1 MSICLSAF
9 LMLGTFLSTIPVYA
23 QGSGTSD
30 DDPYLLDG
38 SERGTNPFSDKLS
51 EEEINAHVASAKT
64 KNFLNTLL
72 VKYEVVLKDGSTI
85 LIDSPEVNMLPYDF
99 LHQYGNQIKGLNW
112 YMFAGE
118 ASSDGWDKITIP
130 LAAAVRHTQ
139 SKLSYESGAYSGKM
153 YPTTKFSLNGQDL
166 DPSTIYF
173 EFKNGAKGRYYFS
186 GSVAIDENPITYFQV
201 RTNLVGSNSG
211 PNGGTAGFSNTPV
224 YMYPVATI
232 HYVDENAYR
241 TLNGLD
247 KTAGIPERSGGAD
260 YSSTAPAAVLDL
272 SDLKASLKLGDRIG
286 TSKNNLKPLFSTK
299 DKSQTN
305 VFIDLNTH
313 QEVKGEARPTYDDV
327 ISQSQQAVGYA
338 YVGDDIDKGANNVI
352 SPIIWPDGHITYDKH
367 YYILERQMPSPI
379 KIHKTDEQDQGLKD
393 VTFDLYRVN
402 GEVETPIAS
411 GLTTNENGDL
421 YVSQAES
428 VAQSDLS
435 TVTTSD
441 AYDPQKGYIVQED
454 LAYLTPGNYRLKE
467 TTVPEGYK
475 KTHFDFT
482 VKAVQD
488 MVADTSTPVP
498 VQSFTFKNKSTYPVE
513 YSFVSADN
521 KKELPDE
528 VKTLLPK
535 DDELYVKGDIV
546 NANEP
551 ETKSFKAKDGV
562 WNFKAYDANS
572 KQVND
577 ENLKDGKIQF
587 VGTWTFS
594 PYAIALN
601 QIPTIDAKD
610 QVLTV
615 NDTFDPMQGVSA
627 HDEEEGDLT
636 EKVEVIENN
645 VPTDENKKTTK
656 EGSYTVTYRVSD
668 SQGAS
673 SIKTI
678 TVVVNPVME
687 ELNHI
692 PYITA
697 EDQVLT
703 IGDPLNLFYRVS
715 AMDDEDGDLTGSVQ
729 LVKSTVPVDENG
741 NTIKAGAYTVIYSVS
756 DSQGA
761 SSTKTVSVVVN
772 PKMESINQIPII
784 HAKDKT
790 VSVGDVFEVMQDVT
804 AEDLE
809 DGDVTGNLRVLEN
822 NVPMDDNG
830 KITKAGLFTITYQVT
845 DSKGASST
853 KTITVTVNE
862 NTNNQPSK
870 PEDGKNSSNDKG
882 NSSTQKTE
890 RNSAKETKS
899 SKGTKTSTGTY
910 AAVFSGLASVS
921 LAMLCG
927 FVIVRKRQR

>member
-23 QGSGTSD
+23 QGSGTSG

-85 LIDSPEVNMLPYDF
+85 LIDSPEANMLPYDF

-139 SKLSYESGAYSGKM
+139 SKLSYESGAYSGNM
-153 YPTTKFSLNGQDL
+153 YPTTKLSLNGQDL
-166 DPSTIYF
+166 DPSTIFF

-186 GSVAIDENPITYFQV
+186 GSVEIDENPITYFQV

-211 PNGGTAGFSNTPV
+211 PNGGTAGFSITPV

-247 KTAGIPERSGGAD
+247 KTAVIPERSGGAD

-428 VAQSDLS
+428 VTQSDLS

-441 AYDPQKGYIVQED
+441 AYDPQTGYIVQED

-546 NANEP
+546 NASEP

-656 EGSYTVTYRVSD
+656 EGSYTVTYKVSD

-703 IGDPLNLFYRVS
+703 IGDPLNLFYHVS
-715 AMDDEDGDLTGSVQ
+715 AMDDEDGDLTGSVK

-804 AEDLE
+804 AEDVE

-830 KITKAGLFTITYQVT
+830 NITKAGLFTITYQVT

-870 PEDGKNSSNDKG
+870 PEDGKNSSNDKE

-927 FVIVRKRQR
+927 LIIVRKRQR

>member
-153 YPTTKFSLNGQDL
+153 YPTTKLSLNGQDL

>member
-23 QGSGTSD
+23 QGSGTSG

-85 LIDSPEVNMLPYDF
+85 LIDSPEANMLPYDF

-139 SKLSYESGAYSGKM
+139 SKLSYESGAYSGNM
-153 YPTTKFSLNGQDL
+153 YPTTKLSLNGQDL
-166 DPSTIYF
+166 DPSTIF
-173 EFKNGAKGRYYFS
+173 IEFKNGAKGRYYFS
-186 GSVAIDENPITYFQV
+186 GSVEIDENPITYFQV

-211 PNGGTAGFSNTPV
+211 PNGGTAGFSITPV

-247 KTAGIPERSGGAD
+247 KTAVIPERSGGAD

-402 GEVETPIAS
+402 GEIETPIAS

-467 TTVPEGYK
+467 TIVPEGYK

-615 NDTFDPMQGVSA
+615 NDSFDPMQGVSA

-656 EGSYTVTYRVSD
+656 EGSYIVTYKVSD
-668 SQGAS
+668 SRGAS

-703 IGDPLNLFYRVS
+703 IGDPLNLFYHVS
-715 AMDDEDGDLTGSVQ
+715 AMDDEDGDLTGSVK

-790 VSVGDVFEVMQDVT
+790 VSVGDVFEVLQDVT
-804 AEDLE
+804 AEDVE

-870 PEDGKNSSNDKG
+870 PEDGKNSSNDKE

-927 FVIVRKRQR
+927 LIIVRKRQR

>member
-85 LIDSPEVNMLPYDF
+85 LVDSPEANMLPYDF

-139 SKLSYESGAYSGKM
+139 SKLSYESGAYSGNM
-153 YPTTKFSLNGQDL
+153 YPTTKLSLNGQDL
-166 DPSTIYF
+166 DPSTIFF

-313 QEVKGEARPTYDDV
+313 QEVKREARPTYDDV

-615 NDTFDPMQGVSA
+615 NDSFDPMQGVSA

-656 EGSYTVTYRVSD
+656 KGSYTVTYKVSD
-668 SQGAS
+668 SRGAS

-703 IGDPLNLFYRVS
+703 IGDPLNLFYHVS
-715 AMDDEDGDLTGSVQ
+715 AMDDEDGDLTGSVK

-790 VSVGDVFEVMQDVT
+790 VSVGDVFEVLQDVT
-804 AEDLE
+804 AEDVE

-870 PEDGKNSSNDKG
+870 PEDGKNSSNDKE

-927 FVIVRKRQR
+927 LIIVRKRQR

>member
-153 YPTTKFSLNGQDL
+153 YPTTKLSLNGQDL

-615 NDTFDPMQGVSA
+615 NDSFDPMQGVSA
-627 HDEEEGDLT
+627 LDEEEGDLT

-656 EGSYTVTYRVSD
+656 EGSYTVTYKVSD
-668 SQGAS
+668 SRGAS

-703 IGDPLNLFYRVS
+703 IGDPLNLFYHVS
-715 AMDDEDGDLTGSVQ
+715 AMDDEDGDLTGSVK

-790 VSVGDVFEVMQDVT
+790 VSVGDVFEVLQDVT
-804 AEDLE
+804 AEDVE

-870 PEDGKNSSNDKG
+870 PEDGKNSSNDKE

-927 FVIVRKRQR
+927 LIIVRKRQR

>member
-23 QGSGTSD
+23 QGSGTSG

-85 LIDSPEVNMLPYDF
+85 LIDSPEANMLPYDF

-153 YPTTKFSLNGQDL
+153 YPTTKLSLNGQDL
-166 DPSTIYF
+166 DPSTIFF

-186 GSVAIDENPITYFQV
+186 GSVEIDENPITYFQV

-211 PNGGTAGFSNTPV
+211 PNGGTAGFSITPV

-247 KTAGIPERSGGAD
+247 KTAVIPERSGGAD

-272 SDLKASLKLGDRIG
+272 SDLKASLQLGDRIG

-402 GEVETPIAS
+402 GEIETPIAS

-467 TTVPEGYK
+467 TIVPEGYK

-615 NDTFDPMQGVSA
+615 NDSFDPMQGVSA

>member
-1 MSICLSAF
+1 
-9 LMLGTFLSTIPVYA
+9 MLGTFLSTIPVYA

-153 YPTTKFSLNGQDL
+153 YPTTKLSLNGQDL
-166 DPSTIYF
+166 DPSAIYF

-211 PNGGTAGFSNTPV
+211 PNGGTAGFSIAPV

-247 KTAGIPERSGGAD
+247 KTAVIPERSGGAD

-615 NDTFDPMQGVSA
+615 NDSFDPMQGVSA

-636 EKVEVIENN
+636 KKVEVIENN

-656 EGSYTVTYRVSD
+656 EGSYTVTYKVSD

-703 IGDPLNLFYRVS
+703 IGDPLNLFYHVS
-715 AMDDEDGDLTGSVQ
+715 AMDDEDGDLTGSVK

>member
-23 QGSGTSD
+23 QGSGTSG

-85 LIDSPEVNMLPYDF
+85 LIESPEANMLPYDF

-153 YPTTKFSLNGQDL
+153 YPTTKLSLNGQDL
-166 DPSTIYF
+166 DPSTIFF

-186 GSVAIDENPITYFQV
+186 GSVEIDENPITYFQV

-211 PNGGTAGFSNTPV
+211 PNGGTAGFSITPV

-247 KTAGIPERSGGAD
+247 KTAVIPERSGGAD

-327 ISQSQQAVGYA
+327 FSQSQQAVGYA

-546 NANEP
+546 NASEP

-615 NDTFDPMQGVSA
+615 NDSFDPMQGVSA

-656 EGSYTVTYRVSD
+656 EGSYTVTYKVSD

-703 IGDPLNLFYRVS
+703 IGDPLNLFYHVS
-715 AMDDEDGDLTGSVQ
+715 AMDDEDGDLTGSVK

>member
-153 YPTTKFSLNGQDL
+153 YPTTKLSLNGQDL

-615 NDTFDPMQGVSA
+615 NDSFDPMQGVSA

-656 EGSYTVTYRVSD
+656 EGSYTVTYKVSD
-668 SQGAS
+668 SRGAS

-703 IGDPLNLFYRVS
+703 IGDPLNLFYHVS
-715 AMDDEDGDLTGSVQ
+715 AMDDEDGDLTGSVK

-790 VSVGDVFEVMQDVT
+790 VSVGDVFEVLQDVT
-804 AEDLE
+804 AEDVE

-870 PEDGKNSSNDKG
+870 PEDGKNSSNDKE

-899 SKGTKTSTGTY
+899 SKGTKISTGTY

-927 FVIVRKRQR
+927 LIIVRKRQR

>member
-153 YPTTKFSLNGQDL
+153 YPTTKLSLNGQDL

-211 PNGGTAGFSNTPV
+211 PNGGTAGFSIAPV

-247 KTAGIPERSGGAD
+247 KTAVIPERSGGAD

-421 YVSQAES
+421 YASQSEN

-435 TVTTSD
+435 TVATSD
-441 AYDPQKGYIVQED
+441 LYDPQTGYIVQDD

-467 TTVPEGYK
+467 TAVPEGYK
-475 KTHFDFT
+475 KTNFDFT

-488 MVADTSTPVP
+488 MVTDTSTPVP

-610 QVLTV
+610 
-615 NDTFDPMQGVSA
+615 
-627 HDEEEGDLT
+627 
-636 EKVEVIENN
+636 
-645 VPTDENKKTTK
+645 
-656 EGSYTVTYRVSD
+656 
-668 SQGAS
+668 
-673 SIKTI
+673 
-678 TVVVNPVME
+678 
-687 ELNHI
+687 
-692 PYITA
+692 
-697 EDQVLT
+697 
-703 IGDPLNLFYRVS
+703 
-715 AMDDEDGDLTGSVQ
+715 
-729 LVKSTVPVDENG
+729 
-741 NTIKAGAYTVIYSVS
+741 
-756 DSQGA
+756 
-761 SSTKTVSVVVN
+761 
-772 PKMESINQIPII
+772 
-784 HAKDKT
+784 KT
-790 VSVGDVFEVMQDVT
+790 VSVGDVFDVMQDVT
-804 AEDLE
+804 AEDVE

-927 FVIVRKRQR
+927 LIIVRKRQR

>member
-1 MSICLSAF
+1 M
-9 LMLGTFLSTIPVYA
+9 
-23 QGSGTSD
+23 
-30 DDPYLLDG
+30 
-38 SERGTNPFSDKLS
+38 
-51 EEEINAHVASAKT
+51 
-64 KNFLNTLL
+64 
-72 VKYEVVLKDGSTI
+72 
-85 LIDSPEVNMLPYDF
+85 
-99 LHQYGNQIKGLNW
+99 
-112 YMFAGE
+112 
-118 ASSDGWDKITIP
+118 
-130 LAAAVRHTQ
+130 
-139 SKLSYESGAYSGKM
+139 
-153 YPTTKFSLNGQDL
+153 
-166 DPSTIYF
+166 
-173 EFKNGAKGRYYFS
+173 
-186 GSVAIDENPITYFQV
+186 
-201 RTNLVGSNSG
+201 
-211 PNGGTAGFSNTPV
+211 
-224 YMYPVATI
+224 
-232 HYVDENAYR
+232 
-241 TLNGLD
+241 
-247 KTAGIPERSGGAD
+247 
-260 YSSTAPAAVLDL
+260 
-272 SDLKASLKLGDRIG
+272 
-286 TSKNNLKPLFSTK
+286 
-299 DKSQTN
+299 
-305 VFIDLNTH
+305 
-313 QEVKGEARPTYDDV
+313 
-327 ISQSQQAVGYA
+327 
-338 YVGDDIDKGANNVI
+338 
-352 SPIIWPDGHITYDKH
+352 
-367 YYILERQMPSPI
+367 
-379 KIHKTDEQDQGLKD
+379 
-393 VTFDLYRVN
+393 
-402 GEVETPIAS
+402 
-411 GLTTNENGDL
+411 
-421 YVSQAES
+421 
-428 VAQSDLS
+428 
-435 TVTTSD
+435 
-441 AYDPQKGYIVQED
+441 
-454 LAYLTPGNYRLKE
+454 
-467 TTVPEGYK
+467 
-475 KTHFDFT
+475 
-482 VKAVQD
+482 
-488 MVADTSTPVP
+488 
-498 VQSFTFKNKSTYPVE
+498 
-513 YSFVSADN
+513 
-521 KKELPDE
+521 
-528 VKTLLPK
+528 
-535 DDELYVKGDIV
+535 
-546 NANEP
+546 
-551 ETKSFKAKDGV
+551 
-562 WNFKAYDANS
+562 
-572 KQVND
+572 
-577 ENLKDGKIQF
+577 
-587 VGTWTFS
+587 GTWTFS

>member
-153 YPTTKFSLNGQDL
+153 YPTTKLSLNGQDL

-772 PKMESINQIPII
+772 PKMESINQISII

>member
-23 QGSGTSD
+23 QGSGTSG

-85 LIDSPEVNMLPYDF
+85 LIDSPEANMLPYDF

-153 YPTTKFSLNGQDL
+153 YPTTKLSLNGQDL
-166 DPSTIYF
+166 DPLTIFF

-186 GSVAIDENPITYFQV
+186 GSVEIDENPITYFQV

-211 PNGGTAGFSNTPV
+211 PNGGTAGFSITPV

-247 KTAGIPERSGGAD
+247 KTAVIPERSGGAD

-272 SDLKASLKLGDRIG
+272 SDLKASLQLGDRIG

-402 GEVETPIAS
+402 GEIETPIAS

-467 TTVPEGYK
+467 TIVPEGYK

-615 NDTFDPMQGVSA
+615 NDSFDPMQGVSA

>member
-153 YPTTKFSLNGQDL
+153 YPTTKLSLNGQDL

-173 EFKNGAKGRYYFS
+173 EFKNGVKGRYYFS

-615 NDTFDPMQGVSA
+615 NDSFDPMQGVSA

-656 EGSYTVTYRVSD
+656 EGSYTVTYKVSD
-668 SQGAS
+668 SRGAS

-703 IGDPLNLFYRVS
+703 IGDPLNLFYHVS
-715 AMDDEDGDLTGSVQ
+715 AMDDEDGDLTGSVK

-927 FVIVRKRQR
+927 LIIVRKRQR

>member
-139 SKLSYESGAYSGKM
+139 SKLSYESGAYSGNM
-153 YPTTKFSLNGQDL
+153 YPTTKLSLNGQDL
-166 DPSTIYF
+166 DPSTIFF

-615 NDTFDPMQGVSA
+615 NDSFDPMQGVSA

-656 EGSYTVTYRVSD
+656 KGSYTVTYKVSD
-668 SQGAS
+668 SRGAS

-703 IGDPLNLFYRVS
+703 IGDPLNLFYHVS
-715 AMDDEDGDLTGSVQ
+715 AMDDEDGDLTGSVK

-790 VSVGDVFEVMQDVT
+790 VSVGDVFEVLQDVT
-804 AEDLE
+804 AEDVE

-870 PEDGKNSSNDKG
+870 PEDGKNSSNDKE

-927 FVIVRKRQR
+927 LIIVRKRQR

>member
-23 QGSGTSD
+23 QGSGTSG

-85 LIDSPEVNMLPYDF
+85 LIDSPEANMLPYDF

-139 SKLSYESGAYSGKM
+139 SKLSYESGAYSGNM
-153 YPTTKFSLNGQDL
+153 YPTTKLSLNGQDL
-166 DPSTIYF
+166 DPSTIFF

-211 PNGGTAGFSNTPV
+211 PNGGTAGFSITPV

-247 KTAGIPERSGGAD
+247 KTAVIPERSGGAD

-615 NDTFDPMQGVSA
+615 NDSFDPMQGVSA

-656 EGSYTVTYRVSD
+656 EGSYTVTYKVSD

-703 IGDPLNLFYRVS
+703 IGDPLNLFYHVS
-715 AMDDEDGDLTGSVQ
+715 AMDDEDGDLTGSVK

-910 AAVFSGLASVS
+910 AAVFSGLASIS

-927 FVIVRKRQR
+927 LIIVRKRQR

>member
-1 MSICLSAF
+1 
-9 LMLGTFLSTIPVYA
+9 
-23 QGSGTSD
+23 
-30 DDPYLLDG
+30 
-38 SERGTNPFSDKLS
+38 
-51 EEEINAHVASAKT
+51 
-64 KNFLNTLL
+64 
-72 VKYEVVLKDGSTI
+72 
-85 LIDSPEVNMLPYDF
+85 
-99 LHQYGNQIKGLNW
+99 
-112 YMFAGE
+112 
-118 ASSDGWDKITIP
+118 
-130 LAAAVRHTQ
+130 
-139 SKLSYESGAYSGKM
+139 M
-153 YPTTKFSLNGQDL
+153 YPTTKLSLNGQDL

-615 NDTFDPMQGVSA
+615 NDSFDPMQGVSA
-627 HDEEEGDLT
+627 LDEEEGDLT

-656 EGSYTVTYRVSD
+656 EGSYTVTYKVSD
-668 SQGAS
+668 SRGAS

-703 IGDPLNLFYRVS
+703 IGDPLNLFYHVS
-715 AMDDEDGDLTGSVQ
+715 AMDDEDGDLTGSVK

-790 VSVGDVFEVMQDVT
+790 VSVGDVFEVLQDVT
-804 AEDLE
+804 AEDVE

-870 PEDGKNSSNDKG
+870 PEGGKNSSNDKE

-927 FVIVRKRQR
+927 LIIVRKRQR

>member
-23 QGSGTSD
+23 QGSGTRD

-153 YPTTKFSLNGQDL
+153 YPTTKLSLNGQDL

-615 NDTFDPMQGVSA
+615 NDSFDPMQGVSA

-656 EGSYTVTYRVSD
+656 EGSYTVTYKVSD
-668 SQGAS
+668 SRGAS

-703 IGDPLNLFYRVS
+703 IGDPLNLFYHVS
-715 AMDDEDGDLTGSVQ
+715 AMDDEDGDLTGSVK

-790 VSVGDVFEVMQDVT
+790 VSVGDVFEVLQDVT
-804 AEDLE
+804 AEDVE

-870 PEDGKNSSNDKG
+870 PEDGKNSSNDKE

>member
-139 SKLSYESGAYSGKM
+139 SKLSYESGAYSGNM
-153 YPTTKFSLNGQDL
+153 YPTTKLSLNGQDL
-166 DPSTIYF
+166 DPSTIFF

-211 PNGGTAGFSNTPV
+211 PNGGTAGFSIAPV
-224 YMYPVATI
+224 YMYPAATI

-247 KTAGIPERSGGAD
+247 KTAVIPERSGGAD

-313 QEVKGEARPTYDDV
+313 QEVKREARPTYDDV

-402 GEVETPIAS
+402 GEV
-411 GLTTNENGDL
+411 
-421 YVSQAES
+421 
-428 VAQSDLS
+428 
-435 TVTTSD
+435 
-441 AYDPQKGYIVQED
+441 
-454 LAYLTPGNYRLKE
+454 
-467 TTVPEGYK
+467 
-475 KTHFDFT
+475 
-482 VKAVQD
+482 
-488 MVADTSTPVP
+488 
-498 VQSFTFKNKSTYPVE
+498 
-513 YSFVSADN
+513 
-521 KKELPDE
+521 
-528 VKTLLPK
+528 
-535 DDELYVKGDIV
+535 
-546 NANEP
+546 
-551 ETKSFKAKDGV
+551 
-562 WNFKAYDANS
+562 
-572 KQVND
+572 
-577 ENLKDGKIQF
+577 
-587 VGTWTFS
+587 
-594 PYAIALN
+594 
-601 QIPTIDAKD
+601 
-610 QVLTV
+610 
-615 NDTFDPMQGVSA
+615 
-627 HDEEEGDLT
+627 
-636 EKVEVIENN
+636 
-645 VPTDENKKTTK
+645 
-656 EGSYTVTYRVSD
+656 
-668 SQGAS
+668 
-673 SIKTI
+673 
-678 TVVVNPVME
+678 
-687 ELNHI
+687 
-692 PYITA
+692 
-697 EDQVLT
+697 
-703 IGDPLNLFYRVS
+703 
-715 AMDDEDGDLTGSVQ
+715 
-729 LVKSTVPVDENG
+729 
-741 NTIKAGAYTVIYSVS
+741 
-756 DSQGA
+756 
-761 SSTKTVSVVVN
+761 
-772 PKMESINQIPII
+772 
-784 HAKDKT
+784 
-790 VSVGDVFEVMQDVT
+790 
-804 AEDLE
+804 
-809 DGDVTGNLRVLEN
+809 
-822 NVPMDDNG
+822 
-830 KITKAGLFTITYQVT
+830 
-845 DSKGASST
+845 
-853 KTITVTVNE
+853 
-862 NTNNQPSK
+862 
-870 PEDGKNSSNDKG
+870 
-882 NSSTQKTE
+882 
-890 RNSAKETKS
+890 
-899 SKGTKTSTGTY
+899 
-910 AAVFSGLASVS
+910 
-921 LAMLCG
+921 
-927 FVIVRKRQR
+927 

>member
-1 MSICLSAF
+1 
-9 LMLGTFLSTIPVYA
+9 MLGTFLSTIPVYA

-153 YPTTKFSLNGQDL
+153 YPTTKLSLNGQDL

-615 NDTFDPMQGVSA
+615 NDSFDPMQGVSA
-627 HDEEEGDLT
+627 HDEEEGDVT

-656 EGSYTVTYRVSD
+656 EGSYTVTYKVSD
-668 SQGAS
+668 SRGAS

-703 IGDPLNLFYRVS
+703 IGDPLNLFYHVS
-715 AMDDEDGDLTGSVQ
+715 AMDDEDGDLTGSVK

-790 VSVGDVFEVMQDVT
+790 VSVGDVFEVLQDVT
-804 AEDLE
+804 AEDVE

-870 PEDGKNSSNDKG
+870 PEDGKNSSNDKE

-927 FVIVRKRQR
+927 LIIVRKRQR

>member
-153 YPTTKFSLNGQDL
+153 YPTTKLSLNGQDL

-615 NDTFDPMQGVSA
+615 NDSFDPMQGVSA

-656 EGSYTVTYRVSD
+656 EGSYTVTYKVSD
-668 SQGAS
+668 SRGAS

-703 IGDPLNLFYRVS
+703 IGDPLNLFYHVS
-715 AMDDEDGDLTGSVQ
+715 AMDDEDGDLTGSVK

-790 VSVGDVFEVMQDVT
+790 VSVGDVFEVLQDVT
-804 AEDLE
+804 AEDVE

-845 DSKGASST
+845 DSKGASNT

-870 PEDGKNSSNDKG
+870 PEDGKNSSNDKE

-927 FVIVRKRQR
+927 LIIVRKRQR

>member
-153 YPTTKFSLNGQDL
+153 YPTTKLSLNGQDL

-211 PNGGTAGFSNTPV
+211 PNGGTAGFSITPV

-247 KTAGIPERSGGAD
+247 KTAVIPERSGGAD

-546 NANEP
+546 NASEP

-615 NDTFDPMQGVSA
+615 NDSFDPMQGVSA

-636 EKVEVIENN
+636 KKVEVIENN

-656 EGSYTVTYRVSD
+656 EGSYTVTYKVSD

-678 TVVVNPVME
+678 TVVVNHVME

-703 IGDPLNLFYRVS
+703 IGDPLNLFYHVS
-715 AMDDEDGDLTGSVQ
+715 AMDDEDGDLTGSVK

>member
-1 MSICLSAF
+1 
-9 LMLGTFLSTIPVYA
+9 MLGTFLSTIPVYA

-153 YPTTKFSLNGQDL
+153 YPTTKLSLNGQDL

-615 NDTFDPMQGVSA
+615 NDSFDPMQGVSA

-656 EGSYTVTYRVSD
+656 EGSYTVTYKVSD
-668 SQGAS
+668 SRGAS

-703 IGDPLNLFYRVS
+703 IGDPLNLFYHVS
-715 AMDDEDGDLTGSVQ
+715 AMDDEDGDLTGSVK

-790 VSVGDVFEVMQDVT
+790 VSVGDVFEVLQDVT
-804 AEDLE
+804 AEDVE

-870 PEDGKNSSNDKG
+870 PEDGKNSSNDKE

-927 FVIVRKRQR
+927 LIIVRKRQR

>member
-85 LIDSPEVNMLPYDF
+85 LIDSPEANMLPYDF

-130 LAAAVRHTQ
+130 LAAAVRHTK
-139 SKLSYESGAYSGKM
+139 SKLSYESGAYDGQI
-153 YPTTKFSLNGQDL
+153 YPITKLSLNGQDL
-166 DPSTIYF
+166 DPSTIFF

-211 PNGGTAGFSNTPV
+211 PNGGTAGFSITPV

-247 KTAGIPERSGGAD
+247 KTAVIPERSGGAD

-441 AYDPQKGYIVQED
+441 AYDPQTGYIVQED

-546 NANEP
+546 NASEP

-615 NDTFDPMQGVSA
+615 NDSFDPMQGVSA

-656 EGSYTVTYRVSD
+656 EGSYTVTYKVSD

-741 NTIKAGAYTVIYSVS
+741 NTIKAGAFTVIYSVS

>member
-153 YPTTKFSLNGQDL
+153 YPTTKLSLNGQDL

-615 NDTFDPMQGVSA
+615 NDSFDPMQGVSA

-656 EGSYTVTYRVSD
+656 EGSYTVTYKVSD
-668 SQGAS
+668 SRGAS

-703 IGDPLNLFYRVS
+703 IGDPLNLFYHVS
-715 AMDDEDGDLTGSVQ
+715 AMDDEDGDLTGSVK

-927 FVIVRKRQR
+927 LIIVRKRQR

>member
-153 YPTTKFSLNGQDL
+153 YPTTKLSLNGQDL

-615 NDTFDPMQGVSA
+615 NDSFDPMQGVSA

-656 EGSYTVTYRVSD
+656 EGSYTVTYKVSD
-668 SQGAS
+668 SRGAS

-703 IGDPLNLFYRVS
+703 IGDPLNLFYHVS
-715 AMDDEDGDLTGSVQ
+715 AMDDEDGDLTGSVK

-790 VSVGDVFEVMQDVT
+790 VSVGDVFEVLQDVT
-804 AEDLE
+804 AEDVE

-870 PEDGKNSSNDKG
+870 PEDGKNSSNDKE

-927 FVIVRKRQR
+927 LIIVRKRQR

>member
-153 YPTTKFSLNGQDL
+153 YPTTKLSLNGQDL

-467 TTVPEGYK
+467 TIVPEGYK

-703 IGDPLNLFYRVS
+703 IGDPLNLFYHVS
-715 AMDDEDGDLTGSVQ
+715 AMDDEDGDLTGSVK

-790 VSVGDVFEVMQDVT
+790 VSVGDVFEVLQDVT
-804 AEDLE
+804 AEDVE

-870 PEDGKNSSNDKG
+870 PEDGKNSSNDKE

-927 FVIVRKRQR
+927 LIIVRKRQR

>member
-1 MSICLSAF
+1 
-9 LMLGTFLSTIPVYA
+9 MLGTFLSTIPVYA

-85 LIDSPEVNMLPYDF
+85 LIDSPEANMLPYDF

-130 LAAAVRHTQ
+130 LAAAVRHTK
-139 SKLSYESGAYSGKM
+139 SKLSYESGAYDGQI
-153 YPTTKFSLNGQDL
+153 YPITKLSLNGQDL
-166 DPSTIYF
+166 DPSTIFF

-211 PNGGTAGFSNTPV
+211 PNGGTAGFSITPV

-247 KTAGIPERSGGAD
+247 KTAVIPERSGGAD

-441 AYDPQKGYIVQED
+441 AYDPQTGYIVQED

-546 NANEP
+546 NASEP

-615 NDTFDPMQGVSA
+615 NDSFDPMQGVSA

-656 EGSYTVTYRVSD
+656 EGSYTVTYKVSD

-741 NTIKAGAYTVIYSVS
+741 NTIKAGAFTVIYSVS

>member
-153 YPTTKFSLNGQDL
+153 YPTTKLSLNGQDL

-379 KIHKTDEQDQGLKD
+379 KTHKTDEQDQGLKD

-615 NDTFDPMQGVSA
+615 NDSFDPMQGVSA

-656 EGSYTVTYRVSD
+656 EGSYTVTYKVSD
-668 SQGAS
+668 SRGAS

-703 IGDPLNLFYRVS
+703 IGDPLNLFYHVS
-715 AMDDEDGDLTGSVQ
+715 AMDDEDGDLTGSVK

-790 VSVGDVFEVMQDVT
+790 VSVGDVFEVLQDVT
-804 AEDLE
+804 AEDVE

-870 PEDGKNSSNDKG
+870 PEDGKNSSNDKE

-927 FVIVRKRQR
+927 LIIVRKRQR

>member
-1 MSICLSAF
+1 MDLIKR
-9 LMLGTFLSTIPVYA
+9 
-23 QGSGTSD
+23 
-30 DDPYLLDG
+30 
-38 SERGTNPFSDKLS
+38 RGYRK
-51 EEEINAHVASAKT
+51 EVA
-64 KNFLNTLL
+64 
-72 VKYEVVLKDGSTI
+72 G
-85 LIDSPEVNMLPYDF
+85 
-99 LHQYGNQIKGLNW
+99 
-112 YMFAGE
+112 
-118 ASSDGWDKITIP
+118 
-130 LAAAVRHTQ
+130 
-139 SKLSYESGAYSGKM
+139 
-153 YPTTKFSLNGQDL
+153 
-166 DPSTIYF
+166 
-173 EFKNGAKGRYYFS
+173 
-186 GSVAIDENPITYFQV
+186 PIIVQ
-201 RTNLVGSNSG
+201 R
-211 PNGGTAGFSNTPV
+211 
-224 YMYPVATI
+224 
-232 HYVDENAYR
+232 
-241 TLNGLD
+241 
-247 KTAGIPERSGGAD
+247 
-260 YSSTAPAAVLDL
+260 PAAVLDL
-272 SDLKASLKLGDRIG
+272 SDLKASLQLGDRIG

-313 QEVKGEARPTYDDV
+313 QEVKGEARSTYGDV
-327 ISQSQQAVGYA
+327 ISESQQAVGYA

-379 KIHKTDEQDQGLKD
+379 KIHKMDEQDQGLKD

-441 AYDPQKGYIVQED
+441 AYDPQTGYIVQED

-610 QVLTV
+610 QVLIV
-615 NDTFDPMQGVSA
+615 NDSFDPMQGVSA

-645 VPTDENKKTTK
+645 VPTDENKKTAK
-656 EGSYTVTYRVSD
+656 EGSYTVTYKVSD

-703 IGDPLNLFYRVS
+703 IGDPLNLFYHVS
-715 AMDDEDGDLTGSVQ
+715 AMDDEDGDLTGSVK

-772 PKMESINQIPII
+772 PKMESINQIPSI

-790 VSVGDVFEVMQDVT
+790 VSVGDVFDVMQDVT
-804 AEDLE
+804 AEDIE

-822 NVPMDDNG
+822 NMPMDDNG
-830 KITKAGLFTITYQVT
+830 NITKAGLFTLTYQVT

-890 RNSAKETKS
+890 RNSVKETKS

>member
-1 MSICLSAF
+1 M
-9 LMLGTFLSTIPVYA
+9 
-23 QGSGTSD
+23 
-30 DDPYLLDG
+30 DG
-38 SERGTNPFSDKLS
+38 
-51 EEEINAHVASAKT
+51 
-64 KNFLNTLL
+64 
-72 VKYEVVLKDGSTI
+72 
-85 LIDSPEVNMLPYDF
+85 
-99 LHQYGNQIKGLNW
+99 
-112 YMFAGE
+112 
-118 ASSDGWDKITIP
+118 
-130 LAAAVRHTQ
+130 
-139 SKLSYESGAYSGKM
+139 
-153 YPTTKFSLNGQDL
+153 
-166 DPSTIYF
+166 
-173 EFKNGAKGRYYFS
+173 
-186 GSVAIDENPITYFQV
+186 NPITYFQA
-201 RTNLVGSNSG
+201 RTNLIGSNSS
-211 PNGGTAGFSNTPV
+211 PNGGSAGWTITPV
-224 YMYPVATI
+224 FMYPTATI
-232 HYVDENAYR
+232 HYVEENAYR
-241 TLNGLD
+241 QLNGLD
-247 KTAGIPERSGGAD
+247 KEAAIPERSGGAD
-260 YSSTAPAAVLDL
+260 YSSTAPGTTLDL
-272 SDLKASLKLGDRIG
+272 TDLKTSIQLGDKIG
-286 TSKNNLKPLFSTK
+286 TSKSGLKPLFSTT

-305 VFIDLNTH
+305 LFIDLNTH
-313 QEVKGEARPTYDDV
+313 QEVKGEARPTYEDV
-327 ISQSQQAVGYA
+327 INQSEQPVGYA
-338 YVGDDIDKGANNVI
+338 YIGDDIDKGANNVI
-352 SPIIWPDGHITYDKH
+352 SPIVWPDGHITYDKH

-379 KIHKTDEQDQGLKD
+379 KIHKTDDQDQGLKD
-393 VTFDLYRVN
+393 VTFDLYRIN
-402 GEVETPIAS
+402 GETETPVAS

-421 YVSQAES
+421 YASQAES
-428 VAQSDLS
+428 VTQSDLS
-435 TVTTSD
+435 KVTTSES
-441 AYDPQKGYIVQED
+441 YDPQTGYIVQDD
-454 LAYLTPGNYRLKE
+454 LAYLTPGTYRLKE

-475 KTHFDFT
+475 MTHFDFT

-546 NANEP
+546 NAHEP

-615 NDTFDPMQGVSA
+615 NDSFDPMQGVSA

-703 IGDPLNLFYRVS
+703 IGDPLNLFYHVS
-715 AMDDEDGDLTGSVQ
+715 AMDDEDGDLTGSVK

-741 NTIKAGAYTVIYSVS
+741 NTIKVGAYTVIYSVS

-784 HAKDKT
+784 HAKDKI
-790 VSVGDVFEVMQDVT
+790 VSVGDVFDVMQDVT
-804 AEDLE
+804 AEDVE

-830 KITKAGLFTITYQVT
+830 KMTKAGLFTITYQVT

-862 NTNNQPSK
+862 NTNNQPSN
-870 PEDGKNSSNDKG
+870 PEDGKNPSNDKG
-882 NSSTQKTE
+882 NSSTQRTE

>member
-23 QGSGTSD
+23 QGSGTSG

-85 LIDSPEVNMLPYDF
+85 LIDSPEANMLPYDF

-153 YPTTKFSLNGQDL
+153 YPTTKLSLNGQDL

-615 NDTFDPMQGVSA
+615 NDSFDPMQGVSA

-656 EGSYTVTYRVSD
+656 EGSYTVTYKVSD

-703 IGDPLNLFYRVS
+703 IGDPLNLFYHVS
-715 AMDDEDGDLTGSVQ
+715 AMDDEDGDLTGSVK

>member
-1 MSICLSAF
+1 MDLIKR
-9 LMLGTFLSTIPVYA
+9 
-23 QGSGTSD
+23 
-30 DDPYLLDG
+30 
-38 SERGTNPFSDKLS
+38 RGYRK
-51 EEEINAHVASAKT
+51 EVA
-64 KNFLNTLL
+64 
-72 VKYEVVLKDGSTI
+72 G
-85 LIDSPEVNMLPYDF
+85 
-99 LHQYGNQIKGLNW
+99 
-112 YMFAGE
+112 
-118 ASSDGWDKITIP
+118 
-130 LAAAVRHTQ
+130 
-139 SKLSYESGAYSGKM
+139 
-153 YPTTKFSLNGQDL
+153 
-166 DPSTIYF
+166 
-173 EFKNGAKGRYYFS
+173 
-186 GSVAIDENPITYFQV
+186 PIIVQ
-201 RTNLVGSNSG
+201 R
-211 PNGGTAGFSNTPV
+211 
-224 YMYPVATI
+224 
-232 HYVDENAYR
+232 
-241 TLNGLD
+241 
-247 KTAGIPERSGGAD
+247 
-260 YSSTAPAAVLDL
+260 PAAVLDL
-272 SDLKASLKLGDRIG
+272 SDLKASLQLGDRIG

-327 ISQSQQAVGYA
+327 ISESQQAVGYA

-379 KIHKTDEQDQGLKD
+379 KIHKMDEQDQGLKD

-441 AYDPQKGYIVQED
+441 AYDPQTGYIVQED

-615 NDTFDPMQGVSA
+615 NDSFDPMQGVSA

-703 IGDPLNLFYRVS
+703 IGDPLNLFYHVS
-715 AMDDEDGDLTGSVQ
+715 AMDDEDGDLTGSVK

-772 PKMESINQIPII
+772 PKMESINQIPSI

-790 VSVGDVFEVMQDVT
+790 VSVGDVFDVMQDVT
-804 AEDLE
+804 AEDIE

-830 KITKAGLFTITYQVT
+830 NITKAGLFTLTYQVT

-890 RNSAKETKS
+890 RNSVKETKS

>member
-153 YPTTKFSLNGQDL
+153 YPTTKLSLNGQDL

-615 NDTFDPMQGVSA
+615 NDSFDPMQGVSA

-656 EGSYTVTYRVSD
+656 EGSYTVTYKVSD
-668 SQGAS
+668 SRGAS

-703 IGDPLNLFYRVS
+703 IGDPLNLFYHVS
-715 AMDDEDGDLTGSVQ
+715 AMDDEDGDLTGSVK

-790 VSVGDVFEVMQDVT
+790 VSVGDVFEVLQDVT
-804 AEDLE
+804 AEDVE

-870 PEDGKNSSNDKG
+870 PEDGKNSSNDKE
-882 NSSTQKTE
+882 NSSAQKTE

-927 FVIVRKRQR
+927 LIIVRKRQR

>member
-139 SKLSYESGAYSGKM
+139 SKLSYESGAYSGNM
-153 YPTTKFSLNGQDL
+153 YPTTKLSLNGQDL
-166 DPSTIYF
+166 DPSTIFF

-201 RTNLVGSNSG
+201 RTNLVESNSG
-211 PNGGTAGFSNTPV
+211 PNGGTAGFSITPV

-247 KTAGIPERSGGAD
+247 KTAVIPERSGGAD

-535 DDELYVKGDIV
+535 DDELFVKGDIV
-546 NANEP
+546 NASEP

-615 NDTFDPMQGVSA
+615 NDSFDPMQGVSA

-636 EKVEVIENN
+636 KKVEVIENN

-656 EGSYTVTYRVSD
+656 EGSYTVTYKVSD

-703 IGDPLNLFYRVS
+703 IGDPLNLFYHVS
-715 AMDDEDGDLTGSVQ
+715 AMDDEDGDLTGSVK

>member
-1 MSICLSAF
+1 
-9 LMLGTFLSTIPVYA
+9 MLGTFLSTIPVYA
-23 QGSGTSD
+23 QGSGTSG

-139 SKLSYESGAYSGKM
+139 SKLSYESGAYSGNM
-153 YPTTKFSLNGQDL
+153 YPTTKLSLNGQDL
-166 DPSTIYF
+166 DPSTIFF

-546 NANEP
+546 NASEP

-615 NDTFDPMQGVSA
+615 NDSFDPMQGVSA

-703 IGDPLNLFYRVS
+703 IGDPLNLFYHVS
-715 AMDDEDGDLTGSVQ
+715 AMDDEDGDLTGSVK

-790 VSVGDVFEVMQDVT
+790 VSVGDVFEVLQDVT
-804 AEDLE
+804 AEDVE

-927 FVIVRKRQR
+927 LIIVRKRQR

>member
-23 QGSGTSD
+23 QGSGTSG

-85 LIDSPEVNMLPYDF
+85 LIDSPEANMLPYDF

-139 SKLSYESGAYSGKM
+139 SKLSYESGAYSGNM
-153 YPTTKFSLNGQDL
+153 YPTTKLSLNGQDL
-166 DPSTIYF
+166 DPSTIFF

-211 PNGGTAGFSNTPV
+211 PNGGTAGFSITPV

-247 KTAGIPERSGGAD
+247 KTAVIPERSGGAD

-546 NANEP
+546 NASEP

-615 NDTFDPMQGVSA
+615 NDSFDPMQGVSA

-636 EKVEVIENN
+636 KKVEVIENN

-656 EGSYTVTYRVSD
+656 EGSYTVTYKVSD

-703 IGDPLNLFYRVS
+703 IGDPLNLFYHVS
-715 AMDDEDGDLTGSVQ
+715 AMDDEDGDLTGSVK

-870 PEDGKNSSNDKG
+870 PEDGKNSSNDKE

>member
-1 MSICLSAF
+1 
-9 LMLGTFLSTIPVYA
+9 MLGTFLSTIPVYA

-139 SKLSYESGAYSGKM
+139 SKLSYESGAYSGNM
-153 YPTTKFSLNGQDL
+153 YPTTKLSLNGQDL
-166 DPSTIYF
+166 DPSTIFF

-211 PNGGTAGFSNTPV
+211 PNGGTAGFSIAPV

-247 KTAGIPERSGGAD
+247 KTAVIPERSGGAD

-313 QEVKGEARPTYDDV
+313 QEVKGEARPTYDGV

-441 AYDPQKGYIVQED
+441 AYDPQTGYIVQED

-488 MVADTSTPVP
+488 MVADTSTLVP

-601 QIPTIDAKD
+601 QIPTIDAKY

-656 EGSYTVTYRVSD
+656 EGSYTVTYKVSD

-703 IGDPLNLFYRVS
+703 IGDPLNLFYHVS
-715 AMDDEDGDLTGSVQ
+715 AMDDEDGDLTGSVK

-890 RNSAKETKS
+890 RNYAKETKS